1 MITKVEEFR
10 DKHTVS
16 GNNKGDIHGA
26 LSVVM
31 PIQHE
36 TTAAAVQRVLP
47 ALQMAAQGLRDII

>member
-1 MITKVEEFR
+1 
-10 DKHTVS
+10 
-16 GNNKGDIHGA
+16 
-26 LSVVM
+26 M